1 MRTRERARKRYWS
14 KVIDDM
20 NDMNDKKDKRE
31 AHGKKDKREAQDQSG
46 IPPGMNS

>member
-1 MRTRERARKRYWS
+1 
-14 KVIDDM
+14 M
-20 NDMNDKKDKRE
+20 NDMNDKKDKREAHGKKDKRE